1 MNFCLL
7 EPVALLIASLLLAF
21 ERVSLFIKAVQFN
34 LRIAK
39 GLEKLFDSV
48 HMGGQT

>member
-1 MNFCLL
+1 MDLCLL
-7 EPVALLIASLLLAF
+7 EPVALLVASLLLAF
-21 ERVSLFIKAVQFN
+21 ERVSLFIKAVQFD

-39 GLEKLFDSV
+39 GREKRFDSV